1 MPVKTLKIAN
11 DHFTSKGCLFP
22 KGLDYIEI
30 VNEITKLGY
39 TLSPYGLKKTCK
51 CLIKTPWKTCGSGG
65 QCQDFHS
72 AFTEKRIN
80 DRIDTFKKC
89 EALAPLLVRKNK
101 TQHLVGSYGFKHVM
115 ERLLTENYVSN
126 GEVILIMLK
135 IGYGL
140 QHRGGDN
147 PNVDFLCTYSNSDT
161 VELLEHNRYE
171 GHKF

>member
-11 DHFTSKGCLFP
+11 DHFTSKGGLFS

-39 TLSPYGLKKTCK
+39 TLSPFGLTKNTVKA
-51 CLIKTPWKTCGSGG
+51 CGGDN
-65 QCQDFHS
+65 QRQP
-72 AFTEKRIN
+72 FTEKWIS

-89 EALAPLLVRKNK
+89 EALAPFLVRKNK

>member
-1 MPVKTLKIAN
+1 MPVKTLKITN
-11 DHFTSKGCLFP
+11 DHFTSKGVRFP
-22 KGLDYIEI
+22 EGLGYIEI

-39 TLSPYGLKKTCK
+39 TLSPNGLVKT
-51 CLIKTPWKTCGSGG
+51 G
-65 QCQDFHS
+65 QQL
-72 AFTEKRIN
+72 FTEKGFNEQQPFTEEWIN

-89 EALAPLLVRKNK
+89 EALAPFLVRKNK
-101 TQHLVGSYGFKHVM
+101 SQHLVGSYGFKHAM
-115 ERLLTENYVSN
+115 ERLLTEHYVSN

-147 PNVDFLCTYSNSDT
+147 PNVDFLCTYSNSDV
-161 VELLEHNRYE
+161 VELLTHARYK

>member
-11 DHFTSKGCLFP
+11 NRFISS
-22 KGLDYIEI
+22 DYIEI

-39 TLSPYGLKKTCK
+39 TLSPHGLNKTCN
-51 CLIKTPWKTCGSGG
+51 CLFDTPWKTCFPG
-65 QCQDFHS
+65 CQDS
-72 AFTEKRIN
+72 PFTEKWIN

-89 EALAPLLVRKNK
+89 EAVAPLLVRKNK

-161 VELLEHNRYE
+161 VELLTHDRYE

>member
-11 DHFTSKGCLFP
+11 DRFTSKGGLFP

-39 TLSPYGLKKTCK
+39 TLSPNGLTKTCN
-51 CLIKTPWKTCGSGG
+51 
-65 QCQDFHS
+65 CQHS
-72 AFTEKRIN
+72 PFTEKWIN
-80 DRIDTFKKC
+80 DRMDTFKKC
-89 EALAPLLVRKNK
+89 EALAPFLVRKNK

-115 ERLLTENYVSN
+115 ERLLTEHYVSN